1 MNNNKTFKYSIPAR
15 VFMENG
21 GNIMKATILLE
32 NNIQSYLYK
41 VETRVENILNLD
53 LNGFKQKI
61 HLDMCW
67 VIVDI
72 ILPE

>member
-1 MNNNKTFKYSIPAR
+1 MKTFKYNIPAR

-32 NNIQSYLYK
+32 NNIQSYQYK
-41 VETRVENILNLD
+41 VETRAENILNLD

-67 VIVDI
+67 VIVDVI
-72 ILPE
+72 IPE